1 MKKKLLAIALVVA
14 LLAVAVGGTL
24 AYFTDQ
30 DAATNTF
37 TVGSVKIEVFENDQE
52 TEADVVTFGPLTPI
66 VNVDDPSADVSYID
80 KSVEIKNTG
89 KNNAYVRV
97 HIAVPSKLA
106 HNFLCLDIA
115 EADIDELGWHRV
127 SNSIAV
133 VDGVEYDVMT
143 YDFDTAVAPGA
154 FTDELLKGVYL
165 ASEVD
170 LLEDANG
177 NLEFIR
183 RLEGGYIDESDFIAH
198 TLNADG
204 TYTSTTVKVLVAA
217 QAIQVDGFSTDV
229 EKPATAALN
238 SGFAGHPWPVE

>member
-37 TVGSVKIEVFENDQE
+37 TVGSVKIEIYENDVQ
-52 TEADVVTFGPLTPI
+52 TEGDVVKFGPLTPI
-66 VNVDDPSADVSYID
+66 VNVDQPSADVSYIG
-80 KSVEIKNTG
+80 KAVEVKNTG
-89 KNNAYVRV
+89 NNGAYVRV
-97 HIAVPSKLA
+97 HIAVPTKLA
-106 HNFLCLDIA
+106 YNYLCLDMDT
-115 EADIDELGWHRV
+115 EGWSRV
-127 SNSIAV
+127 SNSVAV
-133 VDGVEYDVMT
+133 VGGVEYEVLT
-143 YDFDTAVAPGA
+143 YDYDTAVAPGA
-154 FTDELLKGVYL
+154 FTPELLKGVYL
-165 ASEVD
+165 ASDVD
-170 LLEDANG
+170 LLDDGNG

-204 TYTSTTVKVLVAA
+204 TYTSASVNVLVAA